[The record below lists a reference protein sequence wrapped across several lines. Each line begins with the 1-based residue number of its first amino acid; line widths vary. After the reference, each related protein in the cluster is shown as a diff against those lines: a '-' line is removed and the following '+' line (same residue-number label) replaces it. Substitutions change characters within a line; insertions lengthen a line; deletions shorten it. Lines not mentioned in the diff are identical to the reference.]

1 MRSGGSQ
8 RHRHIDTHPRTVP
21 VILANR
27 VMLVLREEGSS
38 VSQILGWLVGQME
51 RQKLY
56 VVVRKRRLDRVSAT
70 LTEVGCF
77 EELAPRS
84 TRLPN

>member
-1 MRSGGSQ
+1 MRSGGPQ

-38 VSQILGWLVGQME
+38 ISQILGWLVGQME
-51 RQKLY
+51 RQIL
-56 VVVRKRRLDRVSAT
+56 
-70 LTEVGCF
+70 
-77 EELAPRS
+77 
-84 TRLPN
+84 